1 MTVAVFF
8 FSYELNFVILYQ
20 FHLIHFI
27 KGCESL
33 NYRVTIFTIE
43 RRYEAVEL
51 RDGDKGTYLGN
62 SVSRAVKNV
71 NEKISEALIG
81 MDPVLQ
87 SQIDQAMI
95 DLDKTEK
102 KVVF

>member
-1 MTVAVFF
+1 M
-8 FSYELNFVILYQ
+8 
-20 FHLIHFI
+20 
-27 KGCESL
+27 
-33 NYRVTIFTIE
+33 E

-51 RDGDKGTYLGN
+51 RDGDKGVYLGN
-62 SVSRAVKNV
+62 SVRRAVKNV
-71 NEKISEALIG
+71 NGKISEALIG

-102 KVVF
+102 KVDFNFVVN